1 MSTPS
6 SNKALRAAA
15 ASRAPSRT
23 AQRNS
28 GIELLKL
35 LAMFLIVISHTVQTL
50 SAESDAVDFSDYVF
64 RFAEAS
70 SDPRVPILAMF
81 FYFGTLGNTV
91 FFVCTAWF
99 LLDRERNS
107 KERAVRMLADIW
119 VISVS
124 ILLIVLAL
132 RRGDLGGTLILKSLF
147 PTLFSLNWY
156 LTCYLLFYL
165 IHPFLNQLIRG
176 MSQRTL
182 FRVAVLMFLLY
193 SVCDLLHAFLNNYF
207 TVSSFF
213 FISTLIVWVMIY
225 FVIAY
230 VKYYLPEKSNS
241 RALNAGLLL
250 FGAVGLFGSVA
261 LTNVLGLRF
270 PILNNPLIVW
280 KTACNPFLLI
290 LVIGAFQLFRM
301 AEFHSKVVN
310 YLSGLTLFIYL
321 IHENLLLRSLYRPVI
336 WQYLYTRFGYSRL
349 ILLVLLLSV
358 VIYLCSILASMLYFH
373 TLHRLVTWI
382 CGKCWPFL
390 SGKLRAL
397 EDRILR
403 VR

>member
-6 SNKALRAAA
+6 SNKALRAAV

-35 LAMFLIVISHTVQTL
+35 LAMFLIVIFHTVQTL

-207 TVSSFF
+207 TVSFRPDPFHLSHPRKPAAAQPVPSRDLAVSVHALRVFAADPAGPPPLRCHLPLLH
-213 FISTLIVWVMIY
+213 SGEHAVLPHAAQACDVDLRQMLALPLREAPGVGGPDPARP
-225 FVIAY
+225 IAARDRPPRPRRAPGRGTQ
-230 VKYYLPEKSNS
+230 LLEKSTCFSQKYLEKVIKMWYNIGS
-241 RALNAGLLL
+241 SGSCL
-250 FGAVGLFGSVA
+250 FF
-261 LTNVLGLRF
+261 
-270 PILNNPLIVW
+270 
-280 KTACNPFLLI
+280 
-290 LVIGAFQLFRM
+290 
-301 AEFHSKVVN
+301 
-310 YLSGLTLFIYL
+310 
-321 IHENLLLRSLYRPVI
+321 
-336 WQYLYTRFGYSRL
+336 
-349 ILLVLLLSV
+349 ILLVSCKNSFQGWKCV
-358 VIYLCSILASMLYFH
+358 
-373 TLHRLVTWI
+373 
-382 CGKCWPFL
+382 CGTGSAALPRKEL
-390 SGKLRAL
+390 QKLKGERP
-397 EDRILR
+397 E
-403 VR
+403 